1 MTYEKTD
8 AGRQTLANRQSDLP
22 RPLRTLLLLVDGA
35 RSEAELLGMLGG
47 NGLDS
52 QAFASLLERGL
63 IRAVPTPTSAA
74 AAPPSAPAD
83 GADAR
88 APKPT
93 PTSTPA
99 AAPEPKPAPRLT
111 AFAKL
116 GQGLRAALESRSDS
130 PREISAGL
138 AEIIKCA
145 AIADPELFAWLERH
159 VDDLR
164 TQQQHAVAHAVQRI
178 QQLRDQIEV
187 EDRQLQR
194 SPSPLEFGMA
204 LGHVVE
210 SVLGFGRYLHGEA
223 IGLGMLL
230 AADLGQSLGLQ
241 SAESAER
248 LRRLL
253 QGAGLPMSPP
263 RAPLDR
269 WLELLP
275 LDGAT
280 GAQHMRCVLLRELG
294 APLNQT
300 VPREQVLRTLERSGA
315 LSA

>member
-1 MTYEKTD
+1 MTYEKTA
-8 AGRQTLANRQSDLP
+8 AGRLTLANRQSDLP

-35 RSEAELLGMLGG
+35 WSEAELLGMLGAS
-47 NGLDS
+47 GLDS
-52 QAFASLLERGL
+52 QAFAKLLERGL
-63 IRAVPTPTSAA
+63 IQTVPTQASAA
-74 AAPPSAPAD
+74 VAPALTAR
-83 GADAR
+83 ADAR
-88 APKPT
+88 A
-93 PTSTPA
+93 PA
-99 AAPEPKPAPRLT
+99 AAPEPKPAPRRT

-164 TQQQHAVAHAVQRI
+164 APQQHAVQRI
-178 QQLRDQIEV
+178 QQLRDQIEA
-187 EDRQLQR
+187 EDRQQHR
-194 SPSPLEFGMA
+194 SPSPLDFGMA

-230 AADLGQSLGLQ
+230 AADLGQSLGVQ

-253 QGAGLPMSPP
+253 QSAGLPMTPP
-263 RAPLDR
+263 RAPTAR

-275 LDGAT
+275 LDGET
-280 GAQHMRCVLLRELG
+280 GAKHMRCVLLSELG
-294 APLNQT
+294 APLNQA
-300 VPREQVLRTLERSGA
+300 VPGEQVLQALERSGA
-315 LSA
+315 LAA

>member
-35 RSEAELLGMLGG
+35 RNEAELLGMLGES
-47 NGLDS
+47 GLDS
-52 QAFASLLERGL
+52 QAFATLLERGL
-63 IRAVPTPTSAA
+63 IRALPSQAA
-74 AAPPSAPAD
+74 AAPPPTTAAE
-83 GADAR
+83 AR
-88 APKPT
+88 GPRAT
-93 PTSTPA
+93 LA
-99 AAPEPKPAPRLT
+99 AAEPKPAPRFT

-145 AIADPELFAWLERH
+145 AVADPELFAWLERH

-164 TQQQHAVAHAVQRI
+164 AQQQHAVAHAVQRI
-178 QQLRDQIEV
+178 QQLRDQIEA
-187 EDRQLQR
+187 EDRQQHR
-194 SPSPLEFGMA
+194 TPSPLEFGMA

-253 QGAGLPMSPP
+253 QGAGLPMMPP
-263 RAPLDR
+263 RAPTDR

-275 LDGAT
+275 LDGET

-300 VPREQVLRTLERSGA
+300 VPREQVLQTLERSGA
-315 LSA
+315 LAA

>member
-1 MTYEKTD
+1 
-8 AGRQTLANRQSDLP
+8 A
-22 RPLRTLLLLVDGA
+22 
-35 RSEAELLGMLGG
+35 
-47 NGLDS
+47 
-52 QAFASLLERGL
+52 
-63 IRAVPTPTSAA
+63 AV
-74 AAPPSAPAD
+74 APALTAR
-83 GADAR
+83 ADAR
-88 APKPT
+88 A
-93 PTSTPA
+93 PA
-99 AAPEPKPAPRLT
+99 AAPEPKPAPRRT

-164 TQQQHAVAHAVQRI
+164 AQQQHAVAHAVQRI
-178 QQLRDQIEV
+178 QQLRDQIEA
-187 EDRQLQR
+187 EDRQQHR
-194 SPSPLEFGMA
+194 SPSPLDFGMA

-230 AADLGQSLGLQ
+230 AADLGQSLGVQ

-253 QGAGLPMSPP
+253 QSAGLPMTPP
-263 RAPLDR
+263 RAPTAR

-275 LDGAT
+275 LDGET
-280 GAQHMRCVLLRELG
+280 GAQHMRCVLLSELG
-294 APLNQT
+294 APLNQA
-300 VPREQVLRTLERSGA
+300 VPREQVLQALERSGA
-315 LSA
+315 LAA